1 MIFPLQDYWS
11 QLREGTRDQIV
22 GGLILAAILALATIF
37 RKFILRGLRS
47 LLSVADPQPA
57 FQAGPQPLI
66 LKVETVPP
74 PPPQI
79 QAAPAPA
86 TDRPVVKSHIPRPP
100 LAGFVARRDGS
111 GREIVERLKEELS
124 PEKEQL
130 IVLWGA
136 GGVGKTTLA
145 AETAR
150 AMRDVFDGGIV
161 WTSADGKPEYS
172 LSTLLDDIATHLGRP
187 DLRQLLPEQKGEAVS
202 DALSKA
208 SDALVI
214 LDNFETIAPEQQKQC
229 AEWLAHRASC
239 PALITSRDEVAH
251 ARPVHILAMSLS
263 EAREFLSRLIS
274 EAHNRTAFEALDQ
287 EQIINAAD
295 RIPLVLQWVVKQ
307 IDSAKEPRTVLDE
320 LLHGEGEAAQRVFD
334 SFDLT
339 QVGNDGRA
347 VLLALSLFVPSASR
361 VALAEVAGFGKETER
376 LDRAV
381 QQLAELWLIQTTER
395 NERLRVE
402 GLTRELTKARLEK
415 DQTAAAY
422 KQRFVL
428 HFRNYAAPRMQP
440 TAQNYNELE
449 AEKDNLLNAMD
460 LSSELADW
468 QSLYALAYV
477 IAYPVDGMLTVR
489 GYWTEA
495 LKSNQQALAAARRAN
510 AQAEVANFAHNSAV
524 MSEKRGDLEE
534 AQQLYR
540 ESLEI
545 VRELKDESG
554 IAIRLHELARL
565 AHNRGE
571 LTEAR
576 KLYNESLEI
585 KKKLDDQNAIANTL
599 HQLGWLSHEQGELA
613 EAQRLYEE
621 SLGIRRKLENERGIA
636 LSLHQMAMLAHDKGE
651 LAKARELY
659 AESLEIAT
667 RLGDQGSIALSLG
680 SLGMLEE
687 DEGDLTEAT
696 RLYTEALEI
705 FERLKSPNT
714 TVVQD
719 LLNRVKG
726 KIGSK

>member
-11 QLREGTRDQIV
+11 QLREGTRDQIL
-22 GGLILAAILALATIF
+22 GGLIVAAILALAAIF
-37 RKFILRGLRS
+37 WKSILRGLRS
-47 LLSVADPQPA
+47 VLSIADPQPA
-57 FQAGPQPLI
+57 LQPAPQPLV

-74 PPPQI
+74 PPPI
-79 QAAPAPA
+79 QAAPAL
-86 TDRPVVKSHIPRPP
+86 DRPVVKSHIPRPP
-100 LAGFVARRDGS
+100 LAGFVARRDES
-111 GREIVERLKEELS
+111 GREIVQRLKDELS

-150 AMRDVFDGGIV
+150 AMRDIFPGGIV
-161 WTSADGKPEYS
+161 WTSADGKPDYS
-172 LSTLLDDIATHLGRP
+172 LSTLLDDIATHLGLS
-187 DLRQLLPEQKGEAVS
+187 DVRQLLPEQKGKEVS

-208 SDALVI
+208 PNALVI
-214 LDNFETIAPEQQKQC
+214 LDNFETISPEQQKQC
-229 AEWLAHRASC
+229 AEWLANRASC

-263 EAREFLSRLIS
+263 EAREFLGRLIS

-307 IDSAKEPRTVLDE
+307 IDSAKQPRTVLDE

-334 SFDLT
+334 RSFDLT
-339 QVGNDGRA
+339 QVGDDGRA

-361 VALAEVAGFGKETER
+361 VALAEVAGFRNEAER

-402 GLTRELTKARLEK
+402 GLTRELSKARLEK
-415 DQTAAAY
+415 DQSAAAY
-422 KQRFVL
+422 KQRFVV
-428 HFRNYAAPRMQP
+428 HFRNYATARMQP

-449 AEKDNLLNAMD
+449 TEKDNLLNAMD

-477 IAYPVDGMLTVR
+477 VAYPVDGMLTVR

-495 LKSNQQALAAARRAN
+495 LKINQQALAAARQSN
-510 AQAEVANFAHNSAV
+510 AQAEVADFAHNSAV

-534 AQQLYR
+534 AQRLYR

-545 VRELKDESG
+545 VRELGDESG
-554 IAIRLHELARL
+554 IAIRLHELARS

-585 KKKLDDQNAIANTL
+585 KKKLGDQNAIANTL
-599 HQLGWLSHEQGELA
+599 HQLGWLSHEEGELA

-659 AESLEIAT
+659 NESLEIAT
-667 RLGDQGSIALSLG
+667 KLGDQGSIALSLG
-680 SLGMLEE
+680 SLGRLVE
-687 DEGDLTEAT
+687 DEGDLKEAT
-696 RLYTEALEI
+696 RLYTEASTI
-705 FERLKSPNT
+705 FERLNSPNT
-714 TVVQD
+714 AIVQN
-719 LLNRVKG
+719 LLERVKG